1 MKKPLI
7 LACLIPAC
15 LFPLLVWAE
24 ADHGRAPDFARVDAT
39 GHKVR
44 LSQYRG
50 KVVLLDFWATWCTG
64 CKEEMPW
71 YVEFA
76 DKYKKTG
83 LAVVGIAMD
92 DEGWSV
98 VKPFLAEKMKL
109 NYPVVTGD
117 NAMTKQFGGIK
128 QLPVTL
134 LIDRQG
140 NIAYSHVGVVDK
152 AKFESE
158 IQELLARAR

>member
-1 MKKPLI
+1 
-7 LACLIPAC
+7 
-15 LFPLLVWAE
+15 
-24 ADHGRAPDFARVDAT
+24 VDAT

-44 LSQYRG
+44 LSRYRG